1 MAISF
6 RVVMILVCAY
16 AGWEIAS
23 LQFGELPEPQQLPQK
38 VVPNSNWLTP
48 Q

>member
-1 MAISF
+1 MSISF

-16 AGWEIAS
+16 AGWETAS
-23 LQFGELPEPQQLPQK
+23 LQFGELPEPQQLTQK
-38 VVPNSNWLTP
+38 VFPNLNRLSP

>member
-1 MAISF
+1 MSVCF
-6 RVVMILVCAY
+6 RVIMILACAY

-23 LQFGELPEPQQLPQK
+23 LQFEDLPEPQQQTQK
-38 VVPNSNWLTP
+38 SSSHS